1 MYELILDFAEVVV
14 VVDDYAARAGLLP
27 SIISN

>member
-1 MYELILDFAEVVV
+1 MYELILDFAEVV

-27 SIISN
+27 SIIGN